1 LITKNLIDKIISG
14 ISEVEKQYQSNQGL
28 ILSESDLKCLIYKEL
43 YNVFP
48 EFTKTMDR
56 NIKANSL
63 HTEIPW
69 YDENSKLT
77 IRSVITILNP
87 DKMSIKHGNSIYQK
101 NEFFSYG
108 HLPSKDFQF
117 GGEALVIEIIFIKKK
132 RGISEKDKT
141 LR

>member
-1 LITKNLIDKIISG
+1 MITKNLIDKIISG

-63 HTEIPW
+63 HTEIP
-69 YDENSKLT
+69 
-77 IRSVITILNP
+77 
-87 DKMSIKHGNSIYQK
+87 
-101 NEFFSYG
+101 
-108 HLPSKDFQF
+108 
-117 GGEALVIEIIFIKKK
+117 
-132 RGISEKDKT
+132 
-141 LR
+141 